1 MRQASLK
8 LTTLRALLALL
19 PMALL
24 CCLPPAVLAEQR
36 ALLVGVGKLDI
47 PGNDLPSI
55 ELDLDRMHE
64 MLNLMGFEDRQI
76 HTLQD
81 EDATSSRVI
90 AEFNTWLRQ
99 GVQPG
104 DRVVFYFSGH
114 GSNIPDE
121 HGDQDDNVSQ
131 VLVTHDVKFTH
142 GKAGASL
149 AGVLPDFRISQLLA
163 AIPSRNVLFIVD
175 SCHSGTVTRSFNL
188 NNHSLGNAPVYV
200 KSLNYPGMPAPPPHA
215 VTRGLATD
223 ANRKEPQWDS
233 NANYIA
239 ISAAADNQEAIGTMN
254 GGVFTLGLTDAVK
267 RLTSEGKNPTPRELR
282 DDADA
287 YIRLKVDKNQV
298 HTPQIMGNQSLA
310 DAPIK
315 VIALNAANGPNRKR
329 LLELVAQQPQHI
341 ELVASSPRY
350 VVDQPV
356 KLTLKIPTDGFLNVV
371 SVDAR
376 DGATVL
382 FPNGFQQNNAVSA
395 GTFSFPT
402 PQMAFDLLAAEPAGP
417 TLVVA
422 FLSSD
427 PINFYQDTVEDRDE
441 SGHIKVD
448 FPQLSHT
455 ATRAIRVA
463 PRQKDIYAAQL
474 DLQIVPA
481 ATPAAASTTGATS
494 TAGDA
499 TKHLK

>member
-1 MRQASLK
+1 VRPVTKRPVVVLP
-8 LTTLRALLALL
+8 ALL
-19 PMALL
+19 PLLAMALL
-24 CCLPPAVLAEQR
+24 CYLPRPALAEQR

-55 ELDLDRMHE
+55 ELDLDRVHE

-81 EDATSSRVI
+81 EAATSTRVI
-90 AEFNTWLRQ
+90 SEFNTWLKQ
-99 GVQPG
+99 GVQPD

-131 VLVTHDVKFTH
+131 VLVTHDVKFAH
-142 GKAGASL
+142 VRAGASL
-149 AGVLPDFRISQLLA
+149 TGVLPDFRISELLA
-163 AIPSRNVLFIVD
+163 AIPSKNVLFIVD

-188 NNHSLGNAPVYV
+188 NNHSLGSSPVYV
-200 KSLNYPGMPAPPPHA
+200 KSLNYPGMPSPPPHA
-215 VTRGLATD
+215 VTRGLAT
-223 ANRKEPQWDS
+223 AAERKEPQWDAH
-233 NANYIA
+233 ANYIA
-239 ISAAADNQEAIGTMN
+239 ITAAADNQEAIGTMD
-254 GGVFTLGLTDAVK
+254 GGVFTLGLTNAVK
-267 RLTSEGKNPTPRELR
+267 RLTSEGKNPTPKELR

-287 YIRLKVDKNQV
+287 YIRSKVDKNQV
-298 HTPQIMGNQSLA
+298 HTPQIMGNQALA
-310 DAPIK
+310 DAPLK
-315 VIALNAANGPNRKR
+315 VIALNASNGPNRKR

-341 ELVASSPRY
+341 ELAATRTSY

-356 KLTLKIPTDGFLNVV
+356 KLTLKIPADGFLNVV

-382 FPNGFQQNNAVSA
+382 FPNGLQPGNAVSA
-395 GTFSFPT
+395 GTFTFPT

-474 DLQIVPA
+474 ELQIVPA
-481 ATPAAASTTGATS
+481 AAPTAAAPAAAAS
-494 TAGDA
+494 
-499 TKHLK
+499 KHLK

>member
-1 MRQASLK
+1 MRTAILRPATILK
-8 LTTLRALLALL
+8 ALL
-19 PMALL
+19 PLASLALI
-24 CCLPPAVLAEQR
+24 CCLPRPVLAEQR
-36 ALLVGVGKLDI
+36 ALVVGVGKLDI
-47 PGNDLPSI
+47 PNNDLPSI
-55 ELDLDRMHE
+55 ELDLERIHE
-64 MLNLMGFEDRQI
+64 MLNRMGFEDRQI

-81 EDATSSRVI
+81 EAATSSRVI
-90 AEFNTWLRQ
+90 AEFNTWLTQ
-99 GVQPG
+99 GVQPD

-131 VLVTHDVKFTH
+131 VLVTHDVKFTRV
-142 GKAGASL
+142 KAGPSL
-149 AGVLPDFRISQLLA
+149 SGVLPDFRISQLLA

-175 SCHSGTVTRSFNL
+175 SCHSGTVTRSFSL
-188 NNHSLGNAPVYV
+188 DNHSLGTSPVYV
-200 KSLNYPGMPAPPPHA
+200 KSLNYPGMPSPPPHA
-215 VTRGLATD
+215 VTRGIAT
-223 ANRKEPQWDS
+223 ATERKEPQWDS
-233 NANYIA
+233 HANYIA
-239 ISAAADNQEAIGTMN
+239 ITAAADNQEAIGTMN

-267 RLTSEGKNPTPRELR
+267 RLTSEGKSPTPKELR

-287 YIRLKVDKNQV
+287 YIRSKVDKNQV
-298 HTPQIMGNQSLA
+298 HTPQIMGNQALA

-341 ELVASSPRY
+341 DLTASSSRY

-356 KLTLKIPTDGFLNVV
+356 KLTLKIPADGFLNVV
-371 SVDAR
+371 SVDAK
-376 DGATVL
+376 DNATVL
-382 FPNGFQQNNAVSA
+382 FPNGYQKANAVSA

-441 SGHIKVD
+441 AGHIKVD

-463 PRQKDIYAAQL
+463 PRSKDIYASQL

-481 ATPAAASTTGATS
+481 AAPAAAA
-494 TAGDA
+494 AA
-499 TKHLK
+499 KQLK

>member
-1 MRQASLK
+1 MRAACILN
-8 LTTLRALLALL
+8 ALLLVGGALACAV
-19 PMALL
+19 PR
-24 CCLPPAVLAEQR
+24 PALAEQR

-64 MLNLMGFEDRQI
+64 MLNLLGFEDRQI

-81 EDATSSRVI
+81 ESATSARVI
-90 AEFNTWLRQ
+90 AEFNTWLKQ
-99 GVQPG
+99 GVQPD

-121 HGDQDDNVSQ
+121 RGDQDDDASQ
-131 VLVTHDVKFTH
+131 VLVTHDVKWARV
-142 GKAGASL
+142 KAGPSL
-149 AGVLPDFRISQLLA
+149 AGVLPDFRIAELLA
-163 AIPSRNVLFIVD
+163 AIPSHNVLFIVD

-188 NNHSLGNAPVYV
+188 NNHSLGASPVYV
-200 KSLNYPGMPAPPPHA
+200 KSLNYPGMPSPPPHA
-215 VTRGLATD
+215 VTRGLASSTE
-223 ANRKEPQWDS
+223 RKEPQWDPQ
-233 NANYIA
+233 ANYIA
-239 ISAAADNQEAIGTMN
+239 ITAAADNQEAIGTMN

-267 RLTSEGKNPTPRELR
+267 RLTSEGKSPTPRELR

-287 YIRLKVDKNQV
+287 YIRSKVDKNQLY
-298 HTPQIMGNQSLA
+298 TPQIMGNQTLA
-310 DAPIK
+310 DKPIQ
-315 VIALNAANGPNRKR
+315 VIALNASNGPNRKR

-341 ELVASSPRY
+341 ELTASNSQY
-350 VVDQPV
+350 LVDQPV
-356 KLTLKIPTDGFLNVV
+356 KLTLKLPSDGFLNVV
-371 SVDAR
+371 SVDSK
-376 DGATVL
+376 DNATVL
-382 FPNGFQQNNAVSA
+382 FPNGLQPGNAVSA

-402 PQMAFDLLAAEPAGP
+402 PQMTFDLLAAEPIGP

-441 SGHIKVD
+441 AGHIKVD

-463 PRQKDIYAAQL
+463 PRRQDIYAAQL
-474 DLQIVPA
+474 ELQIL
-481 ATPAAASTTGATS
+481 PAAAQPAAAAAS
-494 TAGDA
+494 
-499 TKHLK
+499 KPIH

>member
-239 ISAAADNQEAIGTMN
+239 ISAAADNQEAMAACLPWDSRMPSSASPARARIRRPGNCAT
-254 GGVFTLGLTDAVK
+254 T
-267 RLTSEGKNPTPRELR
+267 PTP
-282 DDADA
+282 
-287 YIRLKVDKNQV
+287 
-298 HTPQIMGNQSLA
+298 TS
-310 DAPIK
+310 
-315 VIALNAANGPNRKR
+315 
-329 LLELVAQQPQHI
+329 
-341 ELVASSPRY
+341 ASRSTRTRCTRRRSWAISHW
-350 VVDQPV
+350 
-356 KLTLKIPTDGFLNVV
+356 LTRR
-371 SVDAR
+371 SR
-376 DGATVL
+376 
-382 FPNGFQQNNAVSA
+382 
-395 GTFSFPT
+395 
-402 PQMAFDLLAAEPAGP
+402 
-417 TLVVA
+417 
-422 FLSSD
+422 SS
-427 PINFYQDTVEDRDE
+427 R
-441 SGHIKVD
+441 
-448 FPQLSHT
+448 
-455 ATRAIRVA
+455 
-463 PRQKDIYAAQL
+463 
-474 DLQIVPA
+474 
-481 ATPAAASTTGATS
+481 
-494 TAGDA
+494 
-499 TKHLK
+499 